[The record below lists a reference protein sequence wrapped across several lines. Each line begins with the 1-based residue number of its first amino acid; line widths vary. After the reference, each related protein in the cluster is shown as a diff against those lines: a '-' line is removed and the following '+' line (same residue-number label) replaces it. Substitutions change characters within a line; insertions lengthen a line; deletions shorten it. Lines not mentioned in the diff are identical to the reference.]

1 METRYKGALKL
12 SAIGDALGWITEFV
26 KSQDSLKRKHKT
38 SYISEF
44 YEWPKKVG
52 GKFNSYLDIVK
63 EGSYSDDTQLLLS
76 VARSIKI
83 DGTVDREYFSKI
95 ELPSWLLYARG
106 GGRTIKN
113 AAKKIGRT
121 NAKWYKNFF
130 EYKVGDT
137 KVDYRESGANGA
149 AMRILPIVLAN
160 FGKIDKIK
168 EEIFANS
175 IVTHGHPRAIIGA
188 ILYGYAVNT
197 ILNLSPDEFKYEDF
211 LTELGKDI
219 HNKLSITPFIEK
231 PDFCSWENEWN
242 NPKTKKIAKKIPFRE
257 EYNKIL
263 DETQQ
268 YLRDIYRGLSMGIE
282 NEEQLKSL
290 RCYEAEHKGS
300 GISTV
305 LAGIFLSC
313 KYYKEPIKAIEQ
325 AANSIGTDTDSIAAF
340 AGGLIGSLYGEAI
353 IPEKF
358 ISIQDSAYL
367 DKVALRLLAISENR
381 GTEAELITLPQ
392 DQELKKQDLSELN
405 SELDFKDLMK
415 GERVFFQPLGV
426 GRVVKIDEQD
436 ILKQE
441 KKYYIIVDVEFEI
454 GQSCRFARLFSLVD
468 VEMKISYTDKDGE
481 SQTKEF
487 TCTIKT
493 WAGNLGK
500 IFEIPSLDCID
511 IGGIQEEILVTA
523 KANLS
528 KTKLEYLARNV
539 ISQMFDANVEVVKEE
554 SKDADKSGQTEENG
568 EGVEKEKSVTL
579 RVYITGETSPVTQKK
594 TGQAGN

>member
-1 METRYKGALKL
+1 MEIRYRGAIKL

-26 KSQDSLKRKHKT
+26 KSQDSLERKYQT
-38 SYISEF
+38 RYISKF
-44 YEWPKKVG
+44 YEWQKKVG
-52 GKFNSYLDIVK
+52 GRFNSYLDIVK

-113 AAKKIGRT
+113 AAKKIGRKK
-121 NAKWYKNFF
+121 AKWYENFF
-130 EYKVGDT
+130 EYKIGDT

-188 ILYGYAVNT
+188 MLYGYAVNT

-231 PDFCSWENEWN
+231 PDFCNWENEWN
-242 NPKTKKIAKKIPFRE
+242 NPKTEKLTEEPTEETSFRE
-257 EYNKIL
+257 EYNKVL

-268 YLRDIYRGLSMGIE
+268 YLRDIYRGLSNKIE
-282 NEEQLKSL
+282 DEEQLKSL
-290 RCYEAEHKGS
+290 RCYDAEYKGS

-305 LAGIFLSC
+305 LAGIFLAC

-340 AGGLIGSLYGEAI
+340 AGGLIGSLYGEDI
-353 IPEKF
+353 IPPEKF
-358 ISIQDSAYL
+358 RSIQDSAYL

-381 GTEAELITLPQ
+381 GTEAEPITPPQ
-392 DQELKKQDLSELN
+392 EQYLKKQDLSELN
-405 SELDFKDLMK
+405 SELDFEGLMK
-415 GERVFFQPLGV
+415 GEDLEKDKRVFFQPLGV
-426 GRVVKIDEQD
+426 GRVVKINKQD

-454 GQSCRFARLFSLVD
+454 GQSCRFAKLITKN
-468 VEMKISYTDKDGE
+468 EKIEEKTKP
-481 SQTKEF
+481 QTK
-487 TCTIKT
+487 
-493 WAGNLGK
+493 
-500 IFEIPSLDCID
+500 
-511 IGGIQEEILVTA
+511 
-523 KANLS
+523 
-528 KTKLEYLARNV
+528 
-539 ISQMFDANVEVVKEE
+539 
-554 SKDADKSGQTEENG
+554 
-568 EGVEKEKSVTL
+568 
-579 RVYITGETSPVTQKK
+579 KK
-594 TGQAGN
+594 K